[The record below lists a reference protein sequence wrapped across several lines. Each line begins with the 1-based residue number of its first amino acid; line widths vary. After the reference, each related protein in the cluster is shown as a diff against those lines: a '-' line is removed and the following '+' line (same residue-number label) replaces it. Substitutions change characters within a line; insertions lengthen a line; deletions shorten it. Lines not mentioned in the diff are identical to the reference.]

1 MSHEDSEYDFGF
13 LTVKV
18 MKALGLVRATTKGA
32 EIPRE
37 CPLTSL
43 NF

>member
-1 MSHEDSEYDFGF
+1 LSHEESEYDLGF
-13 LTVKV
+13 MTVKV

-32 EIPRE
+32 ELPTDL
-37 CPLTSL
+37 PLRSL

>member
-1 MSHEDSEYDFGF
+1 
-13 LTVKV
+13 

-43 NF
+43 NV

>member
-1 MSHEDSEYDFGF
+1 
-13 LTVKV
+13 
-18 MKALGLVRATTKGA
+18 MKALGLVRATTRGA
-32 EIPRE
+32 QIPSE